1 MPIRFYLIMD
11 HKTQKVD
18 VLKVE
23 GDGPNMSAYVSPPD
37 PGEPKDE
44 IPSKLKKKIE
54 DEKKK
59 IN

>member
-1 MPIRFYLIMD
+1 MKIVIVRD
-11 HKTQKVD
+11 RKTRKTD
-18 VLKVE
+18 LFKYYE
-23 GDGPNMSAYVSPPD
+23 SGPLPPMVNPPD

>member
-1 MPIRFYLIMD
+1 MPVRIYFIRD
-11 HKTQKVD
+11 RKTLKVD
-18 VLKVE
+18 VVKVE
-23 GDGPNMSAYVSPPD
+23 GDGPNMPVYISPPD